1 MVIQTLR
8 KERPHIL
15 PGRWE
20 QQVALGHKTLD
31 CDGGGPGLLPR
42 RQGQWLAP
50 GFSSRGSGGPHMLL
64 EGRGRGCCLVLGP
77 LVVRVHT
84 CSQGGRG
91 SHWCLVSGP
100 SRAAAVN
107 ACDCLWGQRWQWQLI
122 LAIGTPLDGALLPES
137 MSLEEE
143 APVVVPPLSL

>member
-1 MVIQTLR
+1 MVIETLR

-64 EGRGRGCCLVLGP
+64 GRQGQRLLSGPGTLDGEGPYMFPGRQGQP
-77 LVVRVHT
+77 LVPGLRT
-84 CSQGGRG
+84 LQSSSSQ
-91 SHWCLVSGP
+91 CL
-100 SRAAAVN
+100 
-107 ACDCLWGQRWQWQLI
+107 
-122 LAIGTPLDGALLPES
+122 
-137 MSLEEE
+137 
-143 APVVVPPLSL
+143 